1 MSTILLVE
9 DDPKEQVLYRA
20 ELRNEG
26 YDVILASDGREAL
39 EKMQQ
44 GMPDLV
50 ILDIW
55 MPGMDGIDS
64 LGYILRENRKLPVIL
79 YSSDLSYKS
88 DFRSWS
94 ADAYLLKSSDL
105 TELKQT
111 VRALLEK
118 RESEIEGQRS
128 EVRG

>member
-39 EKMQQ
+39 EKVQQ

-79 YSSDLSYKS
+79 YSSDPSYKN

-105 TELKQT
+105 TELKET

-118 RESEIEGQRS
+118 RESEVG
-128 EVRG
+128 G

>member
-1 MSTILLVE
+1 MPTILLVE
-9 DDPKEQVLYRA
+9 DDPKEQVLYRE
-20 ELRNEG
+20 ELRSEG

-39 EKMQQ
+39 EKMRQW
-44 GMPDLV
+44 MPDLV

-64 LGYILRENRKLPVIL
+64 LGYILRVNRKLPVIL
-79 YSSDLSYKS
+79 YSSDSSYKS

-105 TELKQT
+105 TELKKT

-118 RESEIEGQRS
+118 R
-128 EVRG
+128 

>member
-1 MSTILLVE
+1 MPTILLVE
-9 DDPKEQVLYRA
+9 DDPKEQVLYRE
-20 ELRNEG
+20 ELRSEG

-79 YSSDLSYKS
+79 YSLDPSYKN

-94 ADAYLLKSSDL
+94 ADAYLLKSSNL
-105 TELKQT
+105 TELKET

-118 RESEIEGQRS
+118 K
-128 EVRG
+128 